1 MLFSF
6 SDLKRKSVM
15 SSSDPKKQ
23 VFGAPGAVIISLG
36 LYKLLGNLIRG
47 MFANFYIAHVVSEF
61 FFALLVTIAVIV
73 LKRKGVCQA
82 DWSLLKQG
90 WSAAGAGSA
99 ILRTASMGR
108 FRLVRRYIRQV

>member
-1 MLFSF
+1 
-6 SDLKRKSVM
+6 M

-23 VFGAPGAVIISLG
+23 VFGAPGSVIICLG

-61 FFALLVTIAVIV
+61 FFALLVTIAVNV

-82 DWSLLKQG
+82 DWGLLKQG

-99 ILRTASMGR
+99 ILRTDSLGR